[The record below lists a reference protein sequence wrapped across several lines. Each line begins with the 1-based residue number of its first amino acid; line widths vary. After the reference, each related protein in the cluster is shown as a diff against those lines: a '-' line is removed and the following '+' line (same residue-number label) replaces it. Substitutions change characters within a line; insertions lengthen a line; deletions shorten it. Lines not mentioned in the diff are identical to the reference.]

1 MAKITLPTIASGF
14 ASNTE
19 FNTAFDAVEAEFQNK
34 VLYRNNTSGE
44 TNTMSNALDMNS
56 NAINNAAGI
65 TCTTITVD
73 GTDLTAK
80 VTAAGSSA
88 TAASTS
94 AAAAAV
100 SASSAAASASTT
112 VAAAAG
118 IKWKNSVKCATTA
131 NITLAADSQTLDGI
145 GASAGSRILVKDQTD
160 RSQNG
165 IYVVPTG
172 SGAWTRAT
180 DLNVFDHFPSA
191 AVLIEQGGTHGDTA
205 FICVTDQGG
214 SMSSNFDWEPFG
226 LVTATSTSGL
236 NVSGTAIS
244 IVPVNATAAAFAT
257 DRGGAD
263 TLLFADASNSN
274 VLRKSTVAELAAA
287 LPVTTVAGGGTG
299 AATFTDGA
307 LMIGNGTGAMEAVD
321 LSDGHIAVGASGTG
335 NPTSESLTA
344 TVRSYSKA
352 QRGTLATLSSSSN
365 ATAVDLSAG
374 NNFTLTLSE
383 NSTLSIPTNAVA
395 GQSGSILITQDGT
408 GSRTLSY
415 AAPYHFAGGTAPTL
429 STAGSSVDRLDYFIS
444 TTGNGGSTSKIHCVL
459 TKALATSS

>member
-56 NAINNAAGI
+56 IAINNAAGI

-160 RSQNG
+160 RSQNC

-191 AVLIEQGGTHGDTA
+191 AVLIEQGSTHGDTA
-205 FICVTDQGG
+205 FICITDQGG
-214 SMSSNFDWEPFG
+214 SMSSDFDWEPFG

-374 NNFTLTLSE
+374 NNFTLTLAE
-383 NSTLSIPTNAVA
+383 NSQLSIPTNAVA
-395 GQSGSILITQDGT
+395 GQSGSILIIQDAGGT
-408 GSRTLSY
+408 NTLSY

-429 STAGSSVDRLDYFIS
+429 SLTGSAVDRLDYFIS